1 MWRTGARAVLHHGPR
16 GWNFNDGVLWMTHAS
31 YPAGGIETAQPAILI
46 RPSRR
51 RGIFAFVL
59 DALHHSRQIQSHRVL
74 QRYRHLI
81 FHADQR
87 TALAQPNLE
96 DRDHVDQ

>member
-46 RPSRR
+46 RQEEN
-51 RGIFAFVL
+51 G
-59 DALHHSRQIQSHRVL
+59 
-74 QRYRHLI
+74 LI
-81 FHADQR
+81 LLLNGTVPFGAH
-87 TALAQPNLE
+87 
-96 DRDHVDQ
+96 